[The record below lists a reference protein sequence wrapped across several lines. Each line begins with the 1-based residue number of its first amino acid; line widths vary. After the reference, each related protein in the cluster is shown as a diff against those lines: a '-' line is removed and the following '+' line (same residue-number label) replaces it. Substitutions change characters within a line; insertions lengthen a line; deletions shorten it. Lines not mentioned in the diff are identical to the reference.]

1 MSDLKP
7 SLESI
12 ADAGV
17 AGIALLPPHESR
29 APGRSRGRSIVGATA
44 GICIV
49 VAAVAVAVSVRSS
62 GPRPATRPPGPSK
75 LVADASYEVPS
86 AGMSPTLQIGD
97 VVSGTTHFDDIERG
111 DVLRIRFRQPPP
123 GIQLPMGGEAGF
135 KRVVGLPGDV
145 VEGRGG
151 LVFVN
156 GHKLSEPY
164 VTDPTGDFPRAVVA
178 PDAYF
183 LLGDNRANS
192 ADSRVWGSVNRSEV
206 IGIALEITAPAAR
219 AGPIAG
225 SPR

>member
-12 ADAGV
+12 AHAGM
-17 AGIALLPPHESR
+17 AGIALLPPHEPR
-29 APGRSRGRSIVGATA
+29 ARRRARGRSIVGATA

-49 VAAVAVAVSVRSS
+49 VAAVAIAVSVRSS
-62 GPRPATRPPGPSK
+62 GPRSPTRPSGQS
-75 LVADASYEVPS
+75 LVANASYEVPS
-86 AGMSPTLQIGD
+86 EGMSPTLQIGD
-97 VVSGTTHFDDIERG
+97 VVSGTTQFDDIERG

-156 GHKLSEPY
+156 GHQLTETY
-164 VTDPTGDFPRAVVA
+164 VSGPTTDFPRAVV
-178 PDAYF
+178 PRDSYY
-183 LLGDNRANS
+183 LLGDNRGNS
-192 ADSRVWGSVNRSEV
+192 ADSRVWGSVKRSEV

>member
-1 MSDLKP
+1 
-7 SLESI
+7 
-12 ADAGV
+12 
-17 AGIALLPPHESR
+17 
-29 APGRSRGRSIVGATA
+29 
-44 GICIV
+44 
-49 VAAVAVAVSVRSS
+49 
-62 GPRPATRPPGPSK
+62 
-75 LVADASYEVPS
+75 
-86 AGMSPTLQIGD
+86 MSPTLQIGD
-97 VVSGTTHFDDIERG
+97 VVSGTTRFDDIERG

-123 GIQLPMGGEAGF
+123 GIQLPIGGEAGF

-156 GHKLSEPY
+156 GHQLTETY
-164 VTDPTGDFPRAVVA
+164 VSSPTSDFPRAVV
-178 PDAYF
+178 PRDSYY
-183 LLGDNRANS
+183 LLGDNRGNS